1 MEYAELKESIKSLEL
16 ETVRVESRNYFEA
29 VMSNEH
35 QATLNTSLKKFFGN
49 PIWPSE
55 NNLSF
60 LVQETINS
68 FGGIMANQTLYFK
81 GRGEDVVF
89 AMLWPWQDGKYIT
102 VKIVKKS

>member
-1 MEYAELKESIKSLEL
+1 MEYTELKEAIKFLEF

-29 VMSNEH
+29 VMSIENSIS
-35 QATLNTSLKKFFGN
+35 LNASLKKFFGN

-55 NNLSF
+55 HNLSF